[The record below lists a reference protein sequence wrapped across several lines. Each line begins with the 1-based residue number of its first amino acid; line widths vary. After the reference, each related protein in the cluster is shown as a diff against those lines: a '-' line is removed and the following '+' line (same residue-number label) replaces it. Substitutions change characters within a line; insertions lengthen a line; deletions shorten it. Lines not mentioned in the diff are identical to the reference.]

1 MDSTNAGLAS
11 KQQKIQ
17 LFIDT
22 LKKGNDT
29 TLLAHADSVV
39 IDSVRIRFLPGM
51 GQVLDEIDTTDV
63 FHQKEFLWSDAK
75 CVGDL
80 LWKLPGFFYRD
91 LGEAG
96 KWGQLNAFGVDGRG
110 IDILLD
116 GRPMNDPV
124 TGTYNLS
131 DLPLEFIDHAEV
143 LTGSTSILTSG
154 EDGASLNFVSRLYNS
169 FRPLT
174 RLRFVQDPSGTILTD
189 GVFTQ
194 NIARG
199 LNLMIGFQRTTTV
212 GRFTNAALDAWNVR
226 IRLRYNFSG
235 RLNISLTDFY
245 TKAINGLNGG
255 VDPTQSASIFDEAG
269 AIVYNQYAHD
279 ERSRRDVTLS
289 AIARIFSDTS
299 STTQT
304 SFYYST
310 LEREYW
316 NPPDIE
322 NGHYQN
328 IDDSTKA
335 SFWGFRFQ
343 QRLSFHPLHLT
354 VGGNLERR
362 QSDSTRTLPSHIESE
377 KSIFAQAEL
386 RLIKF
391 FEPSIILRSTSLDG
405 DHTFSSGVGV
415 KSELAEWL
423 TIFADASDT
432 ADSRLYRNDTGEI
445 QLFFVQRK

>member
-212 GRFTNAALDAWNVR
+212 GRFTNAALDAWN
-226 IRLRYNFSG
+226 IPY
-235 RLNISLTDFY
+235 
-245 TKAINGLNGG
+245 
-255 VDPTQSASIFDEAG
+255 
-269 AIVYNQYAHD
+269 
-279 ERSRRDVTLS
+279 
-289 AIARIFSDTS
+289 
-299 STTQT
+299 
-304 SFYYST
+304 
-310 LEREYW
+310 
-316 NPPDIE
+316 
-322 NGHYQN
+322 
-328 IDDSTKA
+328 
-335 SFWGFRFQ
+335 
-343 QRLSFHPLHLT
+343 
-354 VGGNLERR
+354 
-362 QSDSTRTLPSHIESE
+362 
-377 KSIFAQAEL
+377 
-386 RLIKF
+386 
-391 FEPSIILRSTSLDG
+391 
-405 DHTFSSGVGV
+405 
-415 KSELAEWL
+415 
-423 TIFADASDT
+423 
-432 ADSRLYRNDTGEI
+432 
-445 QLFFVQRK
+445 